1 LVKDLFPT
9 NKLLLSLV
17 VLGWFINIV
26 MIGLIAITDMYPI
39 TTNPII
45 ELRLLGV
52 VFYPIGFLFGIV
64 DTEIF
69 IQFLIGN

>member
-1 LVKDLFPT
+1 LVKDLFPS

-26 MIGLIAITDMYPI
+26 MIGLIVITNLYPFTDPI
-39 TTNPII
+39 T
-45 ELRLLGV
+45 ELRILGV